1 MELVEICI
9 MVGFCKSKSEARRL
23 ISSGAIRLDDKKI
36 TDPTAKLYIDV
47 DAKKYFVLSD
57 LPV

>member
-1 MELVEICI
+1 

-23 ISSGAIRLDDKKI
+23 ISSGAIRIGDKKI
-36 TDPTAKLYIDV
+36 TDPTAKLYIDI